1 MRWGWKPSKTSVIK
15 IQVGIQKPF
24 SFDVALWWR
33 NISNFPGFFLSSK
46 NWLEY
51 QIFFGVLLTKN
62 ISIQTKQKVILWN
75 GLFDCVKNYSDR
87 SFWKKCFVK
96 ITETLFWIVFPKT
109 LASYRDIVVI
119 QEGFEPREFW
129 MKLGGRE
136 KYNIDRKKVQ
146 IFYSFYSYW
155 CLSLSSR

>member
-1 MRWGWKPSKTSVIK
+1 MLLYDDETS
-15 IQVGIQKPF
+15 
-24 SFDVALWWR
+24 
-33 NISNFPGFFLSSK
+33 
-46 NWLEY
+46 
-51 QIFFGVLLTKN
+51 QIFLVFSCLKKTDWNIKFSLECSLLK
-62 ISIQTKQKVILWN
+62 ISLYKQNKKLYYGIV
-75 GLFDCVKNYSDR
+75 LFDCVKNYSDR

-96 ITETLFWIVFPKT
+96 ITETLFWIVLPKT